1 MATAFWNWYH
11 IIGGES
17 VSVMFWMKRAV
28 WILLGIV
35 FVTGIS
41 AAKLTSRPYREP
53 QPLTEMK
60 AALDTVRSWDDQMT
74 VVAAYSEK
82 YPRELE
88 LQLYALG
95 FQLADNP
102 RQVEAKYAK
111 EASENPNDIA
121 ILFLAG
127 RAAQDTAVR
136 LDCAQRILKKDADN
150 YWGLLLTAWY
160 YAGLE
165 PPDFD
170 KAEDHY
176 LKATAADNSLPYT
189 FMDLG
194 KLYQMKGEKEKA
206 DEVYV
211 LLSRMMPDD
220 FVPVKL
226 RITLRGAEFGEGLA
240 LMQDFLTKHPDNP
253 TALGMEARLQRE
265 LKDWPGYIDACRR
278 LLAAQPEGG
287 NAYDLACAFSLGGE
301 VDSAFAALEIAS
313 HLGYNDLDQYKEDED
328 LIPLRD
334 DPRWSDVLVMVET
347 GYSQDLVRMRQQA
360 VATRMERYTKALASR
375 LDEPAPNWTL
385 KGLDGKPVSLAELRG
400 NVVIIDFWA
409 TWCGPCRKTMPL
421 LDKFY
426 RMNKR
431 ENVKVFGIDVWERK
445 AGPAEIKAYI
455 ESKGYNFPILLG
467 DKDIANNY
475 SVRGIPTLFV
485 IDPDGKIAYRHV
497 GYNMS
502 MDEVLTWQVDEILKP
517 RESRE

>member
-1 MATAFWNWYH
+1 M
-11 IIGGES
+11 
-17 VSVMFWMKRAV
+17 SVMFWMKRIV
-28 WILLGIV
+28 WILLGLV

-111 EASENPNDIA
+111 EMSENPNDTGV
-121 ILFLAG
+121 LFLAG
-127 RAAQDTAVR
+127 RAARDPVVR
-136 LDCAQRILKKDADN
+136 LNYAQRILAKDAGN

-176 LKATAADNSLPYT
+176 LKAIAADNSLPYA
-189 FMDLG
+189 FQDLG
-194 KLYQMKGEKEKA
+194 MLYQRKGEKEKA

-220 FVPVKL
+220 FIPVRL
-226 RITLRGAEFGEGLA
+226 RITLKGAEYGKSLA
-240 LMQDFLTKHPDNP
+240 LTRDFLKKHPENP
-253 TALGMEARLQRE
+253 SALGMEARLQRE
-265 LKDWPGYIDACRR
+265 LKDWPGYIDASRR

-287 NAYDLACAFSLGGE
+287 NAYDLACAYSLGGE
-301 VDSAFAALEIAS
+301 KDSAFAALRQAS
-313 HLGYNDLDQYKEDED
+313 RLGYNDLDQYKEDED
-328 LIPLRD
+328 LVPLRD

-347 GYSQDLVRMRQQA
+347 EYSQELARLRQQA
-360 VATRMERYTKALASR
+360 VATRVDRHKKALASR
-375 LDEPAPNWTL
+375 LDEPAPDWTL
-385 KGLDGKPVSLAELRG
+385 KGLDGKAVSLSELRG
-400 NVVIIDFWA
+400 NVVIIDFWS
-409 TWCGPCRKTMPL
+409 TWCAPCRKTMPL

-431 ENVKVFGIDVWERK
+431 ENVRVFGINVWERK
-445 AGPAEIKAYI
+445 AGPAEVKAYI

-467 DKDIANNY
+467 DKDIANHY
-475 SVRGIPTLFV
+475 GVRGIPTLFI

-502 MDEVLTWQVDEILKP
+502 MDEVLTWQVDEILRS
-517 RESRE
+517 RESRQ